1 MRLQGKVAVVTG
13 SGRGIG
19 AAIAR
24 GYAREG
30 ASVVLVSRTKGQLE
44 EQRARIQALTGVSPF
59 IVQADVGEPRD
70 VENLVEA
77 VIQEYGQIDIL
88 ANCAGITMVSRT
100 ESLSLENWH
109 ACLRINL
116 DGTFLCCQKVGQ
128 HMIARGGGGKIITIT
143 SIVSHA
149 AIPERA
155 AYAASKGGVM
165 QLMQNLAVE
174 WAKYGIQ
181 VNSISPGFIRTEL
194 VQSLID
200 KGVHKPDKMIARIP
214 AGRLGEVDDII
225 GPAVFL
231 ASEESDYVTGVALK
245 VDGGWL
251 ANGYI

>member
-44 EQRARIQALTGVSPF
+44 EQSERIQSLTGVSPF
-59 IVQADVGEPRD
+59 IVQADVGEPSD
-70 VENLVEA
+70 VENLVET

-88 ANCAGITMVSRT
+88 ANCAGITMVSRS

-174 WAKYGIQ
+174 WAKYNIQ

-200 KGVHKPDKMIARIP
+200 KGVHNTDKMIARIP

-225 GPAVFL
+225 GPAIFL